1 MDNVV
6 EKVSYILIL
15 ANSYKEEDFPLINFT
30 LNMPTRIHFG
40 KGEVNRT
47 GDIVAAHAKK
57 ALLVTGR
64 SSTKKTGSL
73 DKVITSLNKA
83 GVSYVLF
90 DRIEPNPRA
99 TTIDEAGRIA
109 REENCELI
117 LALGGGSAMD
127 AAKAIATVA
136 LSGRPIHEYIRGSKA
151 SKWKE
156 LLPITEAL
164 PIITIPTLAATG
176 SEANSGAVITNWE
189 TREKAGIGG
198 PGLFPKAAI
207 LDPELTY
214 TVPANYTADGAADI
228 FTHLYEGYMTGDE
241 HANVQ
246 DELTEGLMRNVLI
259 YAKKAL
265 DDPKNY
271 EARAHLLWTSTLAL
285 IGIAGAGRGGAFP
298 VHAMEHTLSAHYDIS
313 HGRGLAIITPAYFEQ
328 IILAD
333 RPHRLARLARN
344 VFRITEDNDER
355 AAKAGI
361 EALIHWYKEIG
372 VYDTLQGVGIKRED
386 LCLMADETIRV
397 NGNGTNTI
405 PGTHN
410 MTADEVLSIFEAS
423 YE

>member
-1 MDNVV
+1 
-6 EKVSYILIL
+6 LL
-15 ANSYKEEDFPLINFT
+15 NFT

-40 KGEVNRT
+40 QGEVNKT
-47 GDIVAAHAKK
+47 GDIVASYAKK
-57 ALLVTGR
+57 VLLVTGR

-73 DKVITSLNKA
+73 DKVTASLDKA

-151 SKWKE
+151 GKWKE
-156 LLPITEAL
+156 LLPIKEAL

-189 TREKAGIGG
+189 TKEKSGITG
-198 PGLFPKAAI
+198 PALFPKAAI

-214 TVPANYTADGAADI
+214 TVPANYTADGAADM

-259 YAKKAL
+259 YTKKAL
-265 DDPKNY
+265 DEPENY
-271 EARAHLLWTSTLAL
+271 EARSHLLWTSTLAL
-285 IGIAGAGRGGAFP
+285 IGIANAGRGGAFP

-313 HGRGLAIITPAYFEQ
+313 HGRGLAIITPAYLEQ
-328 IILAD
+328 IVLKD

-344 VFRITEDNDER
+344 VFRVTEDNDIL

-361 EALIHWYKEIG
+361 NALVDWYKEIG
-372 VYDTLQGVGIKRED
+372 VYDTLQNVGIKRED
-386 LCLMADETIRV
+386 LRLMADETIRV
-397 NGNGTNTI
+397 GGNGTDTLV
-405 PGTHN
+405 GTHN
-410 MTADEVLSIFEAS
+410 ITADEVLSIFEAS